1 MAITAGSIKGIDG
14 PSVNRRTSEPH
25 ENHRYCFACMEQ
37 LGWGITCD
45 NQWRRKLPT
54 IGASLLAE
62 VDKYPV
68 DFRSVL
74 VQLDAPAIEF

>member
-1 MAITAGSIKGIDG
+1 
-14 PSVNRRTSEPH
+14 
-25 ENHRYCFACMEQ
+25 MEQ

-54 IGASLLAE
+54 IGAPLLAE